1 MVYAVVTGGGTSGHV
16 IPAIAI
22 CELLVEA
29 GHPVSEIRYVGSRRG
44 VERELMQSTQIAS
57 EYLPI
62 SGLQRSWNF
71 QGVARNALLPWRLL
85 RSRILAR
92 GLIKLWSPSVVVSV
106 GGYASEPM
114 SRAALAASVPLVCVS
129 YDRIPGLAT
138 RRQAK
143 QAAISAVAFEGS
155 DLPRS
160 ILTGA
165 PVRKQ
170 LRGLAVLTSRESSRS
185 ALGISPQASM
195 VVVMGGSLGSG
206 VLNAMVADLLRSLTG
221 TQSVVYHIC
230 GERFMRDSMPHVP
243 TGVQYV
249 RVGYEDRMAD
259 VYSAL
264 DVLVSRAGASS
275 VAEIATVGV
284 AAVLI
289 PWPDAADGHQEL
301 NARWLTDAGAGILM
315 DDAACVD
322 GRAVAE
328 VTQLLADRDRVSVMA
343 RTAYQL
349 GALHRSSALVDAIEG
364 AALSTVARGTMDH

>member
-22 CELLVEA
+22 CELLIEA
-29 GHPVSEIRYVGSRRG
+29 GHPVSDLRYVGSRRG
-44 VERELMQSTQIAS
+44 VERELLQSTQIAA

-71 QGVARNALLPWRLL
+71 QGMGRNALLPWRLF
-85 RSRILAR
+85 RSRVLAR

-114 SRAALAASVPLVCVS
+114 SRAALAANVPLVCVS

-143 QAAISAVAFEGS
+143 KAAISAVAFENS
-155 DLPRS
+155 PLPRS
-160 ILTGA
+160 VLTGA

-170 LRGLAVLTSRESSRS
+170 LRGLDVAASRESSRS
-185 ALGISPQASM
+185 SLGIESDARM

-206 VLNAMVADLLRSLTG
+206 VLNLMVADLLLALAG
-221 TQSVVYHIC
+221 TRSVVHHIC
-230 GERFMRDSMPHVP
+230 GERFERDPMPHVP
-243 TGVQYV
+243 TGVQYI
-249 RVGYEDRMAD
+249 RVGYEDRMSD

-284 AAVLI
+284 ASILV

-301 NARWLTDAGAGILM
+301 NARWLTDAGAGVLV
-315 DDAACVD
+315 DDAACSD

-328 VTQLLADRDRVSVMA
+328 VIQLLANTQRISELA
-343 RTAYQL
+343 HSAYEL
-349 GALHRSSALVDAIEG
+349 GALHRSNALVKAIEG
-364 AALSTVARGTMDH
+364 AARLTVARGTIDD

>member
-29 GHPVSEIRYVGSRRG
+29 GHPISDIRYVGSRRG

-85 RSRILAR
+85 WSRILAR
-92 GLIKLWSPSVVVSV
+92 GLVKLWSPSVVVSV

-114 SRAALAASVPLVCVS
+114 SRAALAADVPLVCVS

-170 LRGLAVLTSRESSRS
+170 LRGLAVSTSRESSRS
-185 ALGISPQASM
+185 ALGIRSDARM

-206 VLNAMVADLLRSLTG
+206 VLNAMVADLLRSQAG

-230 GERFMRDSMPHVP
+230 GQRFERDPMPHIP
-243 TGVQYV
+243 AGVQYV

-284 AAVLI
+284 AAILV

-328 VTQLLADRDRVSVMA
+328 VTQLLADPDRVSVMA

-364 AALSTVARGTMDH
+364 AVLATVARGTMDH

>member
-16 IPAIAI
+16 IPAMAI

-44 VERELMQSTQIAS
+44 VERELMQSSQIAA

-62 SGLQRSWNF
+62 SGLQRSF
-71 QGVARNALLPWRLL
+71 TLRGMARNAMLPVRLL
-85 RSRILAR
+85 RSRVLAR
-92 GLIKLWSPSVVVSV
+92 GLIKLWNPSVVVSV
-106 GGYASEPM
+106 GGYASEPL
-114 SRAALAASVPLVCVS
+114 SRAAIAADVPLVCVS

-143 QAAISAVAFEGS
+143 HAAISAVAFEGS
-155 DLPRS
+155 SLPRS
-160 ILTGA
+160 ELTGA

-170 LRGLAVLTSRESSRS
+170 LRGLKVAESRESARFS
-185 ALGISPQASM
+185 LGIDSNAHM

-206 VLNAMVADLLRSLTG
+206 VLNRMVADLLLALAG
-221 TQSVVYHIC
+221 TNSVVYHIC
-230 GERFMRDSMPHVP
+230 GQRFVRDQMPHVP
-243 TGVQYV
+243 VGLQYI

-284 AAVLI
+284 ASILV
-289 PWPDAADGHQEL
+289 PWPDAADAHQEL
-301 NARWLTDAGAGILM
+301 NARWLTDLGAAILM
-315 DDAACVD
+315 DDAACAD

-328 VTQLLADRDRVSVMA
+328 ITQLLANQNRLSEMA
-343 RTAYQL
+343 HSAYQL
-349 GALHRSSALVDAIEG
+349 GALHRSSALVDVIEG
-364 AALSTVARGTMDH
+364 AARVTVSRGTMDD

>member
-44 VERELMQSTQIAS
+44 VERELMQSSQIAA

-62 SGLQRSWNF
+62 SGLQRSF
-71 QGVARNALLPWRLL
+71 TLRGMARNAMLPMRLL
-85 RSRILAR
+85 RSRVLAR

-106 GGYASEPM
+106 GGYASEPL
-114 SRAALAASVPLVCVS
+114 SRAAIAADVPLVCVS

-143 QAAISAVAFEGS
+143 HAAISAVAFEGS
-155 DLPRS
+155 SLPRS
-160 ILTGA
+160 ELTGA

-170 LRGLAVLTSRESSRS
+170 LRGLKVAESRESARFS
-185 ALGISPQASM
+185 LGIDSNARM

-206 VLNAMVADLLRSLTG
+206 VLNTMVADLLLALAG
-221 TQSVVYHIC
+221 TNSVVYHIC
-230 GERFMRDSMPHVP
+230 GQRFVRDQMPHVP
-243 TGVQYV
+243 VGVQYV

-284 AAVLI
+284 ASILV
-289 PWPDAADGHQEL
+289 PWPDAADAHQEL
-301 NARWLTDAGAGILM
+301 NARWLTDLGAAILM
-315 DDAACVD
+315 DDAACAD

-328 VTQLLADRDRVSVMA
+328 ITQLLANQNRLSEMA
-343 RTAYQL
+343 HSAYQL
-349 GALHRSSALVDAIEG
+349 GALHRSSALVDVIEG
-364 AALSTVARGTMDH
+364 AARVTVSRGTMDD

>member
-92 GLIKLWSPSVVVSV
+92 GLVKLWSPSVVVSV

>member
-22 CELLVEA
+22 CELLIEA
-29 GHPVSEIRYVGSRRG
+29 GHPVSDIRYVGSRRG
-44 VERELMQSTQIAS
+44 VERELMQSTQIEA

-71 QGVARNALLPWRLL
+71 QGMGRNALLPWRLL
-85 RSRILAR
+85 RSRVLAH
-92 GLIKLWSPSVVVSV
+92 GLIKMWRPSVVVSV

-114 SRAALAASVPLVCVS
+114 SRAALAAKVPLVCVS

-155 DLPRS
+155 SLPRS
-160 ILTGA
+160 ALTGA

-170 LRGLAVLTSRESSRS
+170 LRGLDVAASRGSSRLS
-185 ALGISPQASM
+185 LGIESDARM

-206 VLNAMVADLLRSLTG
+206 VLNSMVADLLLALAG
-221 TQSVVYHIC
+221 TKSVVHHIC
-230 GERFMRDSMPHVP
+230 GARFERDPMPHVP
-243 TGVQYV
+243 AGVQYI

-284 AAVLI
+284 ASVLV

-315 DDAACVD
+315 DDVACAD

-328 VTQLLADRDRVSVMA
+328 VTQLLADQNRVSEMA
-343 RTAYQL
+343 HSAYEL
-349 GALHRSSALVDAIEG
+349 GTLHRSSALVDAIEG
-364 AALSTVARGTMDH
+364 AARVTVARGTMDD

>member
-1 MVYAVVTGGGTSGHV
+1 MVYVVVTGGGTSGHV

-29 GHPVSEIRYVGSRRG
+29 GHPVSDIRYVGSRRG
-44 VERELMQSTQIAS
+44 VERELMQSTQIEA

-71 QGVARNALLPWRLL
+71 QGLGRNALLPWRLL
-85 RSRILAR
+85 RSRVLAR
-92 GLIKLWSPSVVVSV
+92 GLIKMWRPSVVVSV

-114 SRAALAASVPLVCVS
+114 SRAALAANVPLVCVS

-143 QAAISAVAFEGS
+143 FAAISAVAFEGS
-155 DLPRS
+155 SLPRS
-160 ILTGA
+160 VLTGA

-170 LRGLAVLTSRESSRS
+170 IRRLDISASRGSSRA
-185 ALGISPQASM
+185 ALGIASDAHM

-206 VLNAMVADLLRSLTG
+206 VLNAMVANLLIGLSG
-221 TQSVVYHIC
+221 TTSVVYHIC
-230 GERFMRDSMPHVP
+230 GQRFERDPMPHVP
-243 TGVQYV
+243 AGVQYI

-284 AAVLI
+284 AAVLV

-315 DDAACVD
+315 DDAACID

-328 VTQLLADRDRVSVMA
+328 VTQLLANTQRLSELA
-343 RTAYQL
+343 HSAYEL
-349 GALHRSSALVDAIEG
+349 GALHRSNALVKAIEG
-364 AALSTVARGTMDH
+364 AARATVARGTMDD

>member
-1 MVYAVVTGGGTSGHV
+1 MVYAVITGGGTSGHV

-29 GHPVSEIRYVGSRRG
+29 GHPVSDMRYVGSRRG
-44 VERELMQSTQIAS
+44 VERELMRSSDVVS
-57 EYLPI
+57 EFLPI

-71 QGVARNALLPWRLL
+71 RGMGRNALLPWRLL
-85 RSRILAR
+85 RSRFLAR
-92 GLIKLWSPSVVVSV
+92 GLLKLWSPSVVVSV

-114 SRAALAASVPLVCVS
+114 SRAALASNVPLVCVS
-129 YDRIPGLAT
+129 YDRTPGLAT

-143 QAAISAVAFEGS
+143 LATISAVAFEGS
-155 DLPRS
+155 SLPRS
-160 ILTGA
+160 VLTGA
-165 PVRKQ
+165 PVRKE
-170 LRGLAVLTSRESSRS
+170 LRLLDVSASRGSSRA
-185 ALGISPQASM
+185 ALGIASDAHM

-206 VLNAMVADLLRSLTG
+206 VLNAMVADLLIELSG

-230 GERFMRDSMPHVP
+230 GQRFERDPMPHVP
-243 TGVQYV
+243 AGVQYI

-275 VAEIATVGV
+275 IAEIATVGV
-284 AAVLI
+284 AAVLV

-301 NARWLTDAGAGILM
+301 NARWLTDGGAGVLV
-315 DDAACVD
+315 DDAACSD

-328 VTQLLADRDRVSVMA
+328 VTQLLTNTQRMSELA
-343 RTAYQL
+343 RSAYEL
-349 GALHRSSALVDAIEG
+349 GVLHRSNALVQAIEG
-364 AALSTVARGTMDH
+364 AARVTVARGTMDD

>member
-29 GHPVSEIRYVGSRRG
+29 GHPVSDIRYVGSRRG
-44 VERELMQSTQIAS
+44 VERELMQATQIAA

-71 QGVARNALLPWRLL
+71 QAMGRNALLPWRLL
-85 RSRILAR
+85 RSRVLAR
-92 GLIKLWSPSVVVSV
+92 GLIKLWNPSVVVSV

-114 SRAALAASVPLVCVS
+114 SRAALAANVPLVCVS

-143 QAAISAVAFEGS
+143 QAVISAVAFEDS
-155 DLPRS
+155 PLPRS
-160 ILTGA
+160 VLTGA

-170 LRGLAVLTSRESSRS
+170 LRGLDVAASRKSSRS
-185 ALGISPQASM
+185 SLGVESDVRM

-206 VLNAMVADLLRSLTG
+206 VLNSMVADLLLALAG
-221 TQSVVYHIC
+221 TKSVVHHIC
-230 GERFMRDSMPHVP
+230 GERFERDPMPHVP
-243 TGVQYV
+243 AGVQYI

-275 VAEIATVGV
+275 VAEIAAVGV
-284 AAVLI
+284 ASVLV

-315 DDAACVD
+315 DDAACAD

-328 VTQLLADRDRVSVMA
+328 ITKLLANQDRISAMA
-343 RTAYQL
+343 HTAYQL

-364 AALSTVARGTMDH
+364 AALATVARGTMDD

>member
-1 MVYAVVTGGGTSGHV
+1 MYAVVTGGGTSGHV

-22 CELLVEA
+22 CELLTEA
-29 GHPVSEIRYVGSRRG
+29 GHQVSDIRYVGSRRG
-44 VERELMQSTQIAS
+44 VERDLMKSTQIES

-62 SGLQRSWNF
+62 SGLQRSWSF
-71 QGVARNALLPWRLL
+71 QGMTRNVVLPWRLL
-85 RSRILAR
+85 RSRVLAR
-92 GLIKLWSPSVVVSV
+92 GLLKLWNPSVVVSV

-114 SRAALAASVPLVCVS
+114 SRAALASNVPLVCVS
-129 YDRIPGLAT
+129 YDRTPGLAT

-143 QAAISAVAFEGS
+143 LATISAVAFEGS
-155 DLPRS
+155 SLPRS
-160 ILTGA
+160 VLTGA
-165 PVRKQ
+165 PVRNQ
-170 LRGLAVLTSRESSRS
+170 LRLLDVSTSRGSSRA
-185 ALGISPQASM
+185 ALGIAPDAHM

-206 VLNAMVADLLRSLTG
+206 VLNAMVADLLIGLSG

-230 GERFMRDSMPHVP
+230 GQRFERDPMPHVP
-243 TGVQYV
+243 VGVQYI

-284 AAVLI
+284 AAVLV

-301 NARWLTDAGAGILM
+301 NARWLTDVGAGILM
-315 DDAACVD
+315 DDAACSD

-328 VTQLLADRDRVSVMA
+328 VTQLLANTQRISELA
-343 RTAYQL
+343 HSAYQL
-349 GALHRSSALVDAIEG
+349 GALHRSNALVEAIEG
-364 AALSTVARGTMDH
+364 AARMPVARGTMDD

>member
-1 MVYAVVTGGGTSGHV
+1 MYAVVTGGGTSGHV

-22 CELLVEA
+22 CELLTEA
-29 GHPVSEIRYVGSRRG
+29 GHQVSDIRYVGSRRG
-44 VERELMQSTQIAS
+44 VERELMKSTQIES

-62 SGLQRSWNF
+62 SGLQRSWSF
-71 QGVARNALLPWRLL
+71 QGMSRNVLLPWRLL
-85 RSRILAR
+85 RSRVLAR
-92 GLIKLWSPSVVVSV
+92 GLLKLWNPSVVVSV

-114 SRAALAASVPLVCVS
+114 SRAALASNVPLVCVS
-129 YDRIPGLAT
+129 YDRTPGLAT

-143 QAAISAVAFEGS
+143 LATISAVAFQGS
-155 DLPRS
+155 SLPRS
-160 ILTGA
+160 VLTGA
-165 PVRKQ
+165 PVRNQ
-170 LRGLAVLTSRESSRS
+170 LRLLDVSTSRGSSRA
-185 ALGISPQASM
+185 ALGIAPDAHM

-206 VLNAMVADLLRSLTG
+206 VLNAMVADLLIGLSG

-230 GERFMRDSMPHVP
+230 GQRFERDPMPHVP
-243 TGVQYV
+243 VGVQYI

-284 AAVLI
+284 AAVLV

-301 NARWLTDAGAGILM
+301 NARWLTDVGAGILM
-315 DDAACVD
+315 DDAACSD

-328 VTQLLADRDRVSVMA
+328 VTQLLANTQRISELA
-343 RTAYQL
+343 HSAYQL
-349 GALHRSSALVDAIEG
+349 GALHRSNALVEAIEG
-364 AALSTVARGTMDH
+364 AARMPVARGTMDD

>member
-29 GHPVSEIRYVGSRRG
+29 GHPISDIRYVGSRRG

-85 RSRILAR
+85 WSRILAR
-92 GLIKLWSPSVVVSV
+92 GLVKLWSPSVVVSV

-114 SRAALAASVPLVCVS
+114 SRAALPENVPLVCVS

-138 RRQAK
+138 RGQAK
-143 QAAISAVAFEGS
+143 QAEISAVAFEGS

-170 LRGLAVLTSRESSRS
+170 LRGLAVSTSRESSRS
-185 ALGISPQASM
+185 ALGIRSDARM

-206 VLNAMVADLLRSLTG
+206 VLNAMVADLLRSLAG

-230 GERFMRDSMPHVP
+230 GQRFERDPMPHIP
-243 TGVQYV
+243 AGVQYV

-264 DVLVSRAGASS
+264 DLLVSRAGASS

-284 AAVLI
+284 AAILV

-328 VTQLLADRDRVSVMA
+328 VTQLLADPDRVSVMA

-364 AALSTVARGTMDH
+364 AVLATVARGTMDH

>member
-22 CELLVEA
+22 CELLIEA
-29 GHPVSEIRYVGSRRG
+29 GHPISDIRYVGSRRG
-44 VERELMQSTQIAS
+44 VEQELMQLTEITS

-71 QGVARNALLPWRLL
+71 QGISRNAVLPWRLL
-85 RSRILAR
+85 RSRVLAR
-92 GLIKLWSPSVVVSV
+92 GLIKSWRPSVVISV

-114 SRAALAASVPLVCVS
+114 SRAALAADVPLVCVS
-129 YDRIPGLAT
+129 YDRVPGLAT
-138 RRQAK
+138 RHQAK
-143 QAAISAVAFEGS
+143 HAAISAVAFEGS
-155 DLPRS
+155 DLPCS
-160 ILTGA
+160 VLTGA
-165 PVRKQ
+165 PVRKE
-170 LRGLAVLTSRESSRS
+170 LRGLDVSTSRESSRS
-185 ALGISPQASM
+185 SLGISPHARM

-206 VLNAMVADLLRSLTG
+206 VLNAMVADLLRSLAE

-230 GERFMRDSMPHVP
+230 GQRFVRDPMPHVP
-243 TGVQYV
+243 AGVQYV

-284 AAVLI
+284 AAVLF
-289 PWPDAADGHQEL
+289 PWPDAADGHQEM
-301 NARWLTDAGAGILM
+301 NARWLTDAEAGILM

-328 VTQLLADRDRVSVMA
+328 VTQLLADRDRVSAMA

-364 AALSTVARGTMDH
+364 AARATVARGTMDD

>member
-1 MVYAVVTGGGTSGHV
+1 MYAVVTGGGTSGHV

-22 CELLVEA
+22 CELLIEA
-29 GHPVSEIRYVGSRRG
+29 GHPVSDIRYVGSRRG
-44 VERELMQSTQIAS
+44 VERELMQPTQIAA

-62 SGLQRSWNF
+62 SGLQRTWSF
-71 QGVARNALLPWRLL
+71 RGIGRNLLLPWRLL
-85 RSRILAR
+85 HSRVLAR
-92 GLIKLWSPSVVVSV
+92 GLLKKWSPSVVISV

-114 SRAALAASVPLVCVS
+114 SRAALAADVPLVCVS

-143 QAAISAVAFEGS
+143 LATISAVAFEGS
-155 DLPRS
+155 SLPRS
-160 ILTGA
+160 VLTGA
-165 PVRKQ
+165 PVRKE
-170 LRGLAVLTSRESSRS
+170 LRLLDVSASRGSSRT
-185 ALGISPQASM
+185 ALGVASDARM

-206 VLNAMVADLLRSLTG
+206 VLNTMVTDLLIGLSG

-230 GERFMRDSMPHVP
+230 GERFVRDPMPHVP
-243 TGVQYV
+243 AGVQYM

-284 AAVLI
+284 AAVLV

-301 NARWLTDAGAGILM
+301 NARWLTDLGAGILV
-315 DDAACVD
+315 DDAACSD

-328 VTQLLADRDRVSVMA
+328 VTQLLANTQRISEFA
-343 RTAYQL
+343 RSAYEL
-349 GALHRSSALVDAIEG
+349 GALHRSNALMEAIEG
-364 AALSTVARGTMDH
+364 AARVTVARGTMDD